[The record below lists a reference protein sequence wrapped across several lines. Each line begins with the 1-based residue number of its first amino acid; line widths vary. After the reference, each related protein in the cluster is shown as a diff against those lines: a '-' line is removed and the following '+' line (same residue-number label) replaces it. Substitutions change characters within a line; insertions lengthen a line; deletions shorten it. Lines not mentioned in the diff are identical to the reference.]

1 MARQRGML
9 TTRALV
15 TDLAAL
21 AERDADF
28 AAALAAAGMPPA
40 RERPIGFASLL
51 RIIIGQQVSAAAA
64 SGIWR
69 RLEAAA
75 NPVTPAAIVA
85 LELEALKACGL
96 SRQKACYALA
106 LSHAVASRAL
116 DLEAVHDL
124 DDDAVIAALTAING
138 IGRWTAEIYLLFAMR
153 RRDVWPA
160 GDLAV
165 AVGTQRLKRL
175 RKRPDPD
182 RLRKLA
188 EPWRPYRS
196 AAALFMW
203 HYYAAS
209 LPASVKPAA
218 TSAGLPV

>member
-1 MARQRGML
+1 MSSKGRLTPRTIAADLGAIAARDQG
-9 TTRALV
+9 
-15 TDLAAL
+15 
-21 AERDADF
+21 F
-28 AAALAAAGMPPA
+28 AAALDAVGLPPA
-40 RERPIGFASLL
+40 RERPTGFASLL

-69 RLEAAA
+69 RLEAAGSLE
-75 NPVTPAAIVA
+75 PAAIAA

-96 SRQKACYALA
+96 SRQKASYALA
-106 LSHAVASRAL
+106 LSQAVASGTL
-116 DLEAVHDL
+116 DLEQVHAL
-124 DDDAVIAALTAING
+124 DDDGVVAALTAIKG
-138 IGRWTAEIYLLFAMR
+138 IGRWTAEVYLLFAMR

-165 AVGTQRLKRL
+165 AVGMQRLRRL

-182 RLRKLA
+182 RVRKLA

-203 HYYAAS
+203 HYYAAA
-209 LPASVKPAA
+209 LPAPAKPAA
-218 TSAGLPV
+218 PAAGLPV

>member
-1 MARQRGML
+1 LL
-9 TTRALV
+9 TPGAIAA
-15 TDLAAL
+15 DLAAI
-21 AERDADF
+21 AARDDAF
-28 AAALAAAGMPPA
+28 ATALAAVGQPPA
-40 RERPIGFASLL
+40 RERPTGFASLL

-75 NPVTPAAIVA
+75 SPLTPATIVA

-96 SRQKACYALA
+96 SRQKASYALA
-106 LSHAVASRAL
+106 LSQAVASSAL
-116 DLEAVHDL
+116 DLEAVHAL
-124 DDDAVIAALTAING
+124 DDDAVVAALTAIKG
-138 IGRWTAEIYLLFAMR
+138 IGRWTAEVYLLFAMR

-165 AVGTQRLKRL
+165 AVGMQRLKRL
-175 RKRPDPD
+175 RKRPDPE

-209 LPASVKPAA
+209 LPPVPPATPA
-218 TSAGLPV
+218 AGLPM